1 MTEWQRELL
10 RSIQTCNRTAVT
22 NEFDLSSSRRRPRA
36 GTHFFVLSIIIV
48 LFISS
53 SRCDRA
59 ARGEGFFFCACTLCM
74 YACVYHVCHDICMCR
89 RGGGAYACMW
99 CCLCVGICCG
109 ASKRV
114 VLVSGVTM

>member
-1 MTEWQRELL
+1 VTEWQRELL

-74 YACVYHVCHDICMCR
+74 YACVYMYVMIFVCAGEVEARMHVCGVVCVSEYV
-89 RGGGAYACMW
+89 AEQVNAWYW
-99 CCLCVGICCG
+99 C
-109 ASKRV
+109 
-114 VLVSGVTM
+114 LV